1 MKEKPNSTRTYD
13 KDGFR
18 RRAACLCVRDG
29 FETEILLVS
38 SSSTP
43 DRFIVPG
50 GGLEPDED
58 AETAAIREVMEEA
71 GVKGKI
77 DRCLGIFEETSILKA
92 HDSTIFS
99 GDVLFQNV
107 ERRHRTQVFVLQVRE
122 LLEEWDDSKSIGRK
136 RKWFTVAD
144 ALEELAVSKPV
155 QCNYVQLLAN
165 KTDSACCLPVAP
177 ESGEGATL
185 SLRSSSGSGAN
196 ASCGC
201 TSGQTSNNNTS
212 TNVLDDLAAESTTT

>member
-77 DRCLGIFEETSILKA
+77 DRCLGIFE
-92 HDSTIFS
+92 
-99 GDVLFQNV
+99 NV